1 MLVLVIHSFP
11 FPLIRARGMP
21 LAADSRYLADNT
33 VKKDF
38 YFHIFALPDTN
49 VIS

>member
-1 MLVLVIHSFP
+1 
-11 FPLIRARGMP
+11 MP
-21 LAADSRYLADNT
+21 LAVDALYLADNT

-38 YFHIFALPDTN
+38 YFHIFAVPDTN

>member
-1 MLVLVIHSFP
+1 
-11 FPLIRARGMP
+11 MP
-21 LAADSRYLADNT
+21 LTADSWYLIDNT
-33 VKKDF
+33 VKKDC